1 MRTMLN
7 KCPTKEQMYDFRW
20 SLSSPE
26 KKMGVTVQ
34 YVNKVNWEEVKFNF
48 RIKFQNMT
56 EHDQPL

>member
-1 MRTMLN
+1 
-7 KCPTKEQMYDFRW
+7 MYDFRW